1 MEKGGNF
8 LRGYCLRL
16 SAGLVASFLVAL
28 PASSLWAMSV
38 VEASDDAGLP
48 IIAQYQ
54 DATKVQQA
62 ALRGVQM
69 NVAIDAKL
77 PRLEKQGKLIAL
89 RTISTLGKIG
99 YKILGFQGDD
109 TIKQEVIARF
119 IQAEME
125 AAKADDIA
133 ITAANYKFRH
143 KGTIEQNGQRI
154 ELFQLT
160 PKKKRV
166 GLFKGDL
173 WLDAKTG
180 MPVRESGQFVK
191 TPSVFLKKVEFTRE
205 YEIHDGI
212 AIPKHLEST
221 ADVRLVGL
229 AKLNIDFSNFA
240 KQEIAEEEP
249 AAPTPH

>member
-1 MEKGGNF
+1 MVIPRGFG
-8 LRGYCLRL
+8 LRQSVGVL
-16 SAGLVASFLVAL
+16 ASFLVAL
-28 PASSLWAMSV
+28 PFANAMV
-38 VEASDDAGLP
+38 AADDANLP

-54 DATKVQQA
+54 ASIKTQQA
-62 ALRGVQM
+62 ALRGAQM

-119 IQAEME
+119 IQAEVE
-125 AAKADDIA
+125 QTRSEDVA
-133 ITAANYKFRH
+133 ITPANYKFRH
-143 KGTIEQNGQRI
+143 KGTIEQSGHRTEMFSI
-154 ELFQLT
+154 T

-180 MPVRESGQFVK
+180 MPVRESGVFVK
-191 TPSVFLKKVEFTRE
+191 TPSVFLKKVEFMQE

-212 AIPKHLEST
+212 AIPKHLAST
-221 ADVRLVGL
+221 ADVRLVGR
-229 AKLNIDFSNFA
+229 AELNMDFTNFTR
-240 KQEIAEEEP
+240 QEIAEEEP
-249 AAPTPH
+249 AAR

>member
-1 MEKGGNF
+1 
-8 LRGYCLRL
+8 LLRL
-16 SAGLVASFLVAL
+16 STGFISSFLIAL
-28 PASSLWAMSV
+28 PFSSEGLAFV
-38 VEASDDAGLP
+38 AADDANLP

-54 DATKVQQA
+54 DATKTQQA

-77 PRLEKQGKLIAL
+77 PKLEKQGKLIAL

-109 TIKQEVIARF
+109 TVKQEVIARF
-119 IQAEME
+119 IQQEME
-125 AAKADDIA
+125 ATKNDDIA
-133 ITAANYKFRH
+133 ITPANYKFRH
-143 KGTIEQNGQRI
+143 KGSIEQNGQRT
-154 ELFQLT
+154 ELFQIT

-191 TPSVFLKKVEFTRE
+191 MPSIVLKKVEFMRE
-205 YEIHDGI
+205 YEIRDGV
-212 AIPKHLEST
+212 AIPKHLESR
-221 ADVRLVGL
+221 ADVRVFGR
-229 AKLNIDFSNFA
+229 AELNIDFSNFT
-240 KQEIAEEEP
+240 KQEKTEDF
-249 AAPTPH
+249 AAAVAAH

>member
-1 MEKGGNF
+1 V
-8 LRGYCLRL
+8 RL
-16 SAGLVASFLVAL
+16 SAGFIASILVAL
-28 PASSLWAMSV
+28 PCTAAVSV
-38 VEASDDAGLP
+38 SADDANLP

-54 DATKVQQA
+54 DATKIQQA

-119 IQAEME
+119 ITAEME
-125 AAKADDIA
+125 AAKTNDIA
-133 ITAANYKFRH
+133 INASNYKFRH
-143 KGTIEQNGQRI
+143 KGTMVQN
-154 ELFQLT
+154 FQQVEIFQIT

-180 MPVRESGQFVK
+180 MPIRESGVFVK

-212 AIPKHLEST
+212 AIPKHLVST
-221 ADVRLVGL
+221 ADVRLVGV
-229 AKLNIDFSNFA
+229 ARLNMDFTNFA
-240 KQEIAEEEP
+240 KQEVAEEEP
-249 AAPTPH
+249 AAAPAPH

>member
-1 MEKGGNF
+1 MI
-8 LRGYCLRL
+8 
-16 SAGLVASFLVAL
+16 GLPLALLGATVA
-28 PASSLWAMSV
+28 
-38 VEASDDAGLP
+38 DDANLP
-48 IIAQYQ
+48 IIALYQ
-54 DATKVQQA
+54 DATKTQQA

-125 AAKADDIA
+125 AQKSDEIA
-133 ITAANYKFRH
+133 ITPANYKFRH
-143 KGTIEQNGQRI
+143 KGTIEQNGVI
-154 ELFQLT
+154 TELFQIT

-180 MPVRESGQFVK
+180 MPVRESGTFVK
-191 TPSVFLKKVEFTRE
+191 TPSVFLKKVEFVRE
-205 YEIHDGI
+205 YEIRDGV
-212 AIPKHLEST
+212 AIPKHLKSN
-221 ADVRLVGL
+221 ADVRLVGR
-229 AKLNIDFSNFA
+229 AELNIDFSNLV
-240 KQEIAEEEP
+240 KQEIAEEP
-249 AAPTPH
+249 ATAAVAH

>member
-1 MEKGGNF
+1 MV
-8 LRGYCLRL
+8 L
-16 SAGLVASFLVAL
+16 SCAGIGVAMA
-28 PASSLWAMSV
+28 AA
-38 VEASDDAGLP
+38 DDANLP

-54 DATKVQQA
+54 DATRTQQA
-62 ALRGVQM
+62 ALRGAQM

-77 PRLEKQGKLIAL
+77 PSLEKQGKLIAL
-89 RTISTLGKIG
+89 RTISKLGKIG

-119 IQAEME
+119 IQAEVE
-125 AAKADDIA
+125 QTKGADIA

-143 KGTIEQNGQRI
+143 KGSIERNTPDGQRI
-154 ELFQLT
+154 EMFQLT

-180 MPVRESGQFVK
+180 MPVRESGVFVK
-191 TPSVFLKKVEFTRE
+191 TPSVFLKKVEFVQD

-221 ADVRLVGL
+221 ADVRLVGR
-229 AKLNIDFSNFA
+229 AELNMDFSNFVRQDA
-240 KQEIAEEEP
+240 VEEEP
-249 AAPTPH
+249 ALASHR

>member
-1 MEKGGNF
+1 
-8 LRGYCLRL
+8 LRL
-16 SAGLVASFLVAL
+16 SAGFLASILVAIPFA
-28 PASSLWAMSV
+28 PIAM
-38 VEASDDAGLP
+38 ATAAMDDANLP

-54 DATKVQQA
+54 DATRTQQA

-69 NVAIDAKL
+69 DVAIDAKL

-99 YKILGFQGDD
+99 YKFLGFQGDD

-119 IQAEME
+119 LQAEME
-125 AAKADDIA
+125 ATKGEDIA
-133 ITAANYKFRH
+133 ISPVNYKFRH
-143 KGTIEQNGQRI
+143 KGSIEQGGQRV
-154 ELFQLT
+154 ELFQIT

-173 WLDAKTG
+173 WLDAQTG
-180 MPVRESGQFVK
+180 MPVRESGEFVK
-191 TPSVFLKKVEFTRE
+191 MPSVFLKKVHFTRE

-212 AIPKHLEST
+212 AIPKHLESE

-229 AKLNIDFSNFA
+229 ATLNIAFSNFA
-240 KQEIAEEEP
+240 KQENAEEEP
-249 AAPTPH
+249 AQFPAPR

>member
-1 MEKGGNF
+1 MVI
-8 LRGYCLRL
+8 LRGYRLRQF
-16 SAGLVASFLVAL
+16 AGVLASILVVIPFAGIANAMVA
-28 PASSLWAMSV
+28 A
-38 VEASDDAGLP
+38 DDANLP

-54 DATKVQQA
+54 SAIPIQQA
-62 ALRGVQM
+62 ALRGAQM

-89 RTISTLGKIG
+89 RTISKLGKIG

-119 IQAEME
+119 IQAEVE
-125 AAKADDIA
+125 QTRSDDVA
-133 ITAANYKFRH
+133 ITPANYKFRH
-143 KGTIEQNGQRI
+143 KGTIEQGGKRTEMFSI
-154 ELFQLT
+154 I

-180 MPVRESGQFVK
+180 MPVRESGVFVK
-191 TPSVFLKKVEFTRE
+191 TPSVFLKKVEFTQE

-212 AIPKHLEST
+212 AIPKHLAST
-221 ADVRLVGL
+221 ADVRLVGR
-229 AKLNIDFSNFA
+229 AELNMDFTNFTRP
-240 KQEIAEEEP
+240 EIAEEEP
-249 AAPTPH
+249 ASPLR

>member
-1 MEKGGNF
+1 M
-8 LRGYCLRL
+8 GYPILRL
-16 SAGLVASFLVAL
+16 SATLRASLLIVLPFAGTGTRAWAL
-28 PASSLWAMSV
+28 TSA
-38 VEASDDAGLP
+38 DDANLP

-54 DATKVQQA
+54 DATRTQQA
-62 ALRGVQM
+62 ALRGAQM

-89 RTISTLGKIG
+89 RTISKLGKIG

-119 IQAEME
+119 ITAEIE
-125 AAKADDIA
+125 QTRSDDVA
-133 ITAANYKFRH
+133 ITPANYKFRH
-143 KGTIEQNGQRI
+143 KGSIEQNGQRT
-154 ELFQLT
+154 ELFQIT

-191 TPSVFLKKVEFTRE
+191 TPSIFLKKVEFVQY

-212 AIPKHLEST
+212 AFPKHLAST
-221 ADVRLVGL
+221 ADVRLVGR
-229 AKLNIDFSNFA
+229 AELNMDFTNFTR
-240 KQEIAEEEP
+240 QDIVAEFEP
-249 AAPTPH
+249 AAAAR

>member
-1 MEKGGNF
+1 MVIP
-8 LRGYCLRL
+8 RGLRL
-16 SAGLVASFLVAL
+16 RQSVSVLASILVAL
-28 PASSLWAMSV
+28 PFASAM
-38 VEASDDAGLP
+38 ATDDANLP

-54 DATKVQQA
+54 DATKTQQA
-62 ALRGVQM
+62 ALRGAQM

-89 RTISTLGKIG
+89 RTISKLGKIG

-119 IQAEME
+119 IQAEVE
-125 AAKADDIA
+125 QTRSEDVA
-133 ITAANYKFRH
+133 ITPANYKFRH
-143 KGTIEQNGQRI
+143 KGSIEKNGPNGQRVEMFSI
-154 ELFQLT
+154 T

-180 MPVRESGQFVK
+180 MPVRESGVFVK
-191 TPSVFLKKVEFTRE
+191 TPSVFLKKVEFTQE

-212 AIPKHLEST
+212 AIPKHLAST
-221 ADVRLVGL
+221 ADVRLVGR
-229 AKLNIDFSNFA
+229 AELNMDFTNFSR
-240 KQEIAEEEP
+240 QEIAEELP
-249 AAPTPH
+249 PSR

>member
-1 MEKGGNF
+1 
-8 LRGYCLRL
+8 LRL
-16 SAGLVASFLVAL
+16 SAGFKALLIAVLPLAAFAL
-28 PASSLWAMSV
+28 PLT
-38 VEASDDAGLP
+38 EAGDDANLP

-54 DATKVQQA
+54 DATRTQQA
-62 ALRGVQM
+62 ALRGAQM

-119 IQAEME
+119 ITAEIE
-125 AAKADDIA
+125 QTRSEDVA
-133 ITAANYKFRH
+133 ITSANYKFRH
-143 KGTIEQNGQRI
+143 KGSIEQNGQRV
-154 ELFQLT
+154 ELFSIT
-160 PKKKRV
+160 PKKKRI

-180 MPVRESGQFVK
+180 MPVRESGEFVK
-191 TPSVFLKKVEFTRE
+191 TPSMFLKKVEFTQT

-212 AIPKHLEST
+212 AIPIHLAST
-221 ADVRLVGL
+221 ADVRLVGR
-229 AKLNIDFSNFA
+229 AELNMDFTNFTRHDV
-240 KQEIAEEEP
+240 AEEFQP
-249 AAPTPH
+249 APQY

>member
-1 MEKGGNF
+1 
-8 LRGYCLRL
+8 
-16 SAGLVASFLVAL
+16 
-28 PASSLWAMSV
+28 
-38 VEASDDAGLP
+38 VEAMPAVDDANLP

-54 DATKVQQA
+54 TATKTQQA

-69 NVAIDAKL
+69 NVSIDAKL

-89 RTISTLGKIG
+89 RTISKLGKIG

-109 TIKQEVIARF
+109 TIKSEVISRF
-119 IQAEME
+119 IEAEME
-125 AAKADDIA
+125 ASKGEDIA
-133 ITAANYKFRH
+133 ITPANYKFHH
-143 KGTIEQNGQRI
+143 KGTLDQAGQRI
-154 ELFQLT
+154 ELFQIT

-180 MPVRESGQFVK
+180 MPVRESGVFVK
-191 TPSVFLKKVEFTRE
+191 TPSVFLRKVEFVRQ

-229 AKLNIDFSNFA
+229 AKLDMDFSNFA
-240 KQEIAEEEP
+240 KQENPETEP
-249 AAPTPH
+249 ANAPH

>member
-1 MEKGGNF
+1 LAIPLLEG
-8 LRGYCLRL
+8 
-16 SAGLVASFLVAL
+16 AA
-28 PASSLWAMSV
+28 
-38 VEASDDAGLP
+38 DDANLP

-54 DATKVQQA
+54 NATKTQQA
-62 ALRGVQM
+62 ALRGATM

-119 IQAEME
+119 IQAEVE
-125 AAKADDIA
+125 QTRSEEVA
-133 ITAANYKFRH
+133 ITPANYKFRH
-143 KGTIEQNGQRI
+143 KGTIERNGPDGQRV
-154 ELFQLT
+154 EMFQIT

-180 MPVRESGQFVK
+180 MPVRESGEFVK
-191 TPSVFLKKVEFTRE
+191 TPSVFLKKVEFIQE

-212 AIPKHLEST
+212 AIPKHLAST
-221 ADVRLVGL
+221 ADVRLVGR
-229 AKLNIDFSNFA
+229 AELNMDFTNFIR
-240 KQEIAEEEP
+240 QDVAEDEQICS
-249 AAPTPH
+249 AAPR